1 MDKNQA
7 TGLILIAVLLIV
19 YLQFFSPQPTKPE
32 DDVPQIVEE
41 PIKEQPEEEEAPI
54 DSLELEKL
62 GDYASAATGEAEDII
77 VENEN
82 IKVTLNSYGG
92 VVSRVQLKDFKT
104 YDGQPLIL
112 VDEESS
118 RFNWFTSFGNERL
131 NLSKLHF
138 TTSQSAVGDT
148 AVVEFNLQAGGQDR
162 ITYRYMLPP
171 TGYQLI
177 HKVIPASGAPGDLS
191 LEWTDRI
198 KRVERDVEV
207 SRINTTVGWL
217 NLDEDYE
224 SLSERSEGLEEE
236 TISEPIK
243 WVSIK
248 QKFFSSAIISQKPFS
263 QGYVAAT
270 VDQSTENIIKTAK
283 VNLLLPSTNV
293 SGGNTF
299 TYFFGPN
306 DYDILKNVAP
316 EFSQNLDLGWPP
328 MSWVNRFVIIPLF
341 NLLNNFFDNY
351 GMIIFVMVLI
361 IKLVLFPL
369 SYKSYLSMAKMK
381 VLKPE
386 IDEIREKSEGDQM
399 KIQQETMKLY
409 QSVGVNPVSGCIPLL
424 LQMPILLAMFYFFP
438 ESIELRQES
447 FLWADDLSTYD
458 SVLEWDAYIPIL
470 SSIYG
475 NHVSLFVL
483 LMTVSTILYTWSNQ
497 QVSTVQGP
505 MAVMSY
511 MMPVVFLFVLN
522 SYPAAL
528 SYYYFLSNIITF
540 GQQWAI
546 RKFIDDDKIRE
557 KLEENKKKRVGKKK
571 STFQQRLEDAMRAKQ
586 EAAQK
591 KKNK

>member
-1 MDKNQA
+1 MDRNQA

-19 YLQFFSPQPTKPE
+19 YLQFFAPQPTKPE
-32 DDVPQIVEE
+32 DDAPQIVEE
-41 PIKEQPEEEEAPI
+41 PIKDKEEAEEAPI
-54 DSLELEKL
+54 DSLEIERM
-62 GDYASAATGEAEDII
+62 GDYAPAATGESKEI
-77 VENEN
+77 VLENEN
-82 IKVTLNSYGG
+82 IKIHLNSRGA
-92 VVSRVQLKDFKT
+92 VVNRVELKTFKT
-104 YDGQPLIL
+104 YDGEPLIL
-112 VDEESS
+112 IDEESS
-118 RFNWFTSFGNERL
+118 RINWFTAFGNQRI

-138 TTSQSAVGDT
+138 NTTESSIGDT
-148 AVVEFNLQAGGQDR
+148 TVVEFNLQTEGRNR

-171 TGYQLI
+171 NGYKLI
-177 HKVIPASGAPGDLS
+177 QQVIPAEGAPGDLS

-224 SLSERSEGLEEE
+224 SLSERSDGLEEE
-236 TISEPIK
+236 AISESIK

-248 QKFFSSAIISQKPFS
+248 QKFFSSAIISEKPFS
-263 QGYVAAT
+263 QGYVATT

-283 VNLLLPSTNV
+283 VNLLLPSTNL

-306 DYDILKNVAP
+306 DYKVLKGVAP
-316 EFSQNLDLGWPP
+316 EFTKNLDLGWPP

-341 NLLNNFFDNY
+341 DLLNNFFDSY
-351 GMIIFVMVLI
+351 GMIIFVMVLL

-369 SYKSYLSMAKMK
+369 SYKSYVSMAKMK
-381 VLKPE
+381 VLKPQ
-386 IDEIREKSEGDQM
+386 IDEIREKNEGDQM
-399 KIQQETMKLY
+399 KTQQDTMKLY

-447 FLWADDLSTYD
+447 FLWANDLSTYD
-458 SVLEWDAYIPIL
+458 SIFEWDAYIPII

-540 GQQWAI
+540 GQQWGI
-546 RKFIDDDKIRE
+546 RKFVDDDKIMQ
-557 KLEENKKKRVGKKK
+557 KLEQNKKKLVGKKK

-586 EAAQK
+586 ETAQK